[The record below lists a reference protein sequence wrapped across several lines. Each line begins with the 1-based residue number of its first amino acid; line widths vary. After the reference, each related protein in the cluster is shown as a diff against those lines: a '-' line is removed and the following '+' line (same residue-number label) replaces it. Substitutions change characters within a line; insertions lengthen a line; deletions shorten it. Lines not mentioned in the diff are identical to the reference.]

1 MLLTVTDVEYVR
13 DYTLLCTFLDEP
25 SGKAE
30 RSTGETLKVDLTP
43 LLSYPA
49 FEELRDKEQF
59 IQFGL
64 EDTIFWKNGADIAP
78 ERLYEMGKA
87 A

>member
-1 MLLTVTDVEYVR
+1 MFLTITDVEYLG
-13 DYTLLCTFLDEP
+13 DYTLLCTF
-25 SGKAE
+25 
-30 RSTGETLKVDLTP
+30 STGETLKVDLTP

>member
-1 MLLTVTDVEYVR
+1 MLLTVTDVEYLG
-13 DYTLLCTFLDEP
+13 DYTLLCTF
-25 SGKAE
+25 
-30 RSTGETLKVDLTP
+30 STGEKLKVDLTP

>member
-1 MLLTVTDVEYVR
+1 MLLTITDVEYLG
-13 DYTLLCTFLDEP
+13 DYTLLCSF
-25 SGKAE
+25 SNGE
-30 RSTGETLKVDLTP
+30 RRKVDLTP
-43 LLSYPA
+43 LLAYPA

-78 ERLYEMGKA
+78 EYLYEIGQA

>member
-1 MLLTVTDVEYVR
+1 MLLTVTDVDYLG
-13 DYTLLCTFLDEP
+13 DYTLLCTF
-25 SGKAE
+25 
-30 RSTGETLKVDLTP
+30 STGETLKVDLTP

-59 IQFGL
+59 IQFCL

>member
-1 MLLTVTDVEYVR
+1 MLLTITDVEYLG
-13 DYTLLCTFLDEP
+13 DYTLLCTF
-25 SGKAE
+25 
-30 RSTGETLKVDLTP
+30 STGETLKVDLTP

-64 EDTIFWKNGADIAP
+64 DQTIFWKNGADIAP
-78 ERLYEMGKA
+78 EKLYELGKA

>member
-1 MLLTVTDVEYVR
+1 MLLTVTDVEYLG
-13 DYTLLCTFLDEP
+13 DYTLLCTF
-25 SGKAE
+25 
-30 RSTGETLKVDLTP
+30 STGVTLNVDLTP